1 MSGIPYVNVVSDKK
15 MMESIMEGNINLY
28 NPEDK
33 YQFKQI
39 FLNREEDKTKYEEF
53 NKIFQK
59 FILSNQKTFTCEK
72 YPRYFLIYIL
82 NQLSAD
88 IRKKIYINYENKE
101 DG

>member
-1 MSGIPYVNVVSDKK
+1 

-39 FLNREEDKTKYEEF
+39 FLNRDDDKTKYEDF
-53 NKIFQK
+53 NKMFTQFLSSDQK
-59 FILSNQKTFTCEK
+59 IYSCEK
-72 YPRYFLIYIL
+72 FPRYFLIYIL
-82 NQLSAD
+82 NQLPAE
-88 IRKKIYINYENKE
+88 IRKKIYINYENNE